1 MPALMEQNSKRE
13 ALNTL
18 IDEIFR
24 NNGRILAE
32 ADRLSAA
39 YNLTGARWQVLG
51 ALDLEQQPL
60 TVAQIARRMGLQ
72 RQSVQRLVDILVA
85 QHLLTYHPN
94 PDHKRARLVDFTP
107 AGRDTIT
114 NLEAL
119 QQQWAE
125 GITPD
130 FTLEAL
136 QQAVAT
142 LKKLRQRLE

>member
-94 PDHKRARLVDFTP
+94 PEHKRARLVDFTP